1 MDASS
6 DVAFG
11 PLGFFSRSGNQ
22 ALRVNPPNADIA
34 LTRWGSDWLWAVFS
48 IMAATTIGVLAWSTV
63 EARRHRAFH
72 YLFAAVLAT
81 ASVAYFS
88 MASDLGATP
97 ITVEFLH
104 GAGTGSGVAGRP
116 TRQIWY
122 ARYIDWTI
130 TTPLLLLSLLLITPM
145 PLSSIWVVLF
155 FDVLMVVCGLVGAL
169 VRTSYKWGYFTLA
182 CAALFYV
189 LYSLFGPGVRGA
201 GQYGSAF
208 RNAYV
213 AGISYLGF
221 LFLLYPISWG
231 LSEGGNVIGVSSE
244 RPRQMVFFGVLDL
257 LTKPAFCLF
266 FLAMLSRCDYDA
278 LDLRSGKGSE
288 VYGGE
293 AGREVGSGTSAEAAA
308 GRRDA
313 VVGGGGGATT
323 APAAGTGPSE
333 AMGVGEPRHTVSAPP
348 GHVEKV
354 GETGPGIHAVPPPI
368 DTSRPAHGSDSS
380 SNVERSSTRQ
390 RSSQPN
396 RS

>member
-244 RPRQMVFFGVLDL
+244 MVFFGVLDL

-293 AGREVGSGTSAEAAA
+293 AGRE
-308 GRRDA
+308 
-313 VVGGGGGATT
+313 
-323 APAAGTGPSE
+323 

-368 DTSRPAHGSDSS
+368 DTSRPA
-380 SNVERSSTRQ
+380 Q
-390 RSSQPN
+390 
-396 RS
+396 